1 MKYATPDIAPEKETS
16 FVTMDDLINRHVVI
30 IPRSIEWKDGDNGK
44 YESITAAIV
53 VLDGRK
59 TDKMPSLPHVDP
71 QKYISG
77 VKLVPEL
84 RRFVGLNQPVLGVVG
99 LAGKAKTF
107 TEADSDVRAA
117 FLEGQWDEVVEPLLD
132 GPVPTPDRLANPK
145 GPQKQDPPD
154 PWAKTPQAKEP
165 PF

>member
-1 MKYATPDIAPEKETS
+1 MKYADPDIAPEGEST
-16 FVTMDDLINRHVVI
+16 FLTMDDLINRNIVI
-30 IPRSIEWKDGDNGK
+30 IPKSIAWKDGDNGK
-44 YESITAAIV
+44 YESITADIV

-59 TDKMPSLPHVDP
+59 TAKITALPYVE
-71 QKYISG
+71 QNKFVSG

-107 TEADSDVRAA
+107 TEADADVRAA
-117 FLEGQWDEVVEPLLD
+117 FLEGQWDEIVEPLLE
-132 GPVPTPDRLANPK
+132 GPVPTPERLANPK
-145 GPQKQDPPD
+145 GPQ
-154 PWAKTPQAKEP
+154 AKEP